1 MASDHTKYTNRRR
14 VVVTGAGTVSALGNS
29 WTSVSEAFHK
39 DRSAI
44 QTMPAWAEISGLNC
58 LVGGPVEFSTPTHFK
73 RRQLRSMGRLAQMAV
88 SASEAAL
95 TEADLLGHSVL
106 NSGRAGV
113 AYGSATGSID
123 ATLEFVSIFR
133 EQSTADLSTTSYLRM
148 MNHTAAVNIG
158 LHFGLSGRL
167 LTTSTACTAASQ
179 GIGFAYEAIL
189 SGAQDIMLAGGTEE
203 LTEAHNAVF
212 DTLLATSKR
221 TNNTPSPFDVSRDG
235 LVLGEGA
242 STMVLEERDH
252 AIARGANILGEV
264 VGFATNSDG
273 AHLTAPQTQTQAQCL
288 SMALA
293 GARLAPEDVGYVC
306 AHGTGTVQGDISES
320 NATESVLGK
329 VAISSLKGHFGHTL
343 GACGGI
349 EAWATL
355 KMLQEQSFAPTLN
368 LSTPDPDCAPLDYI
382 VGAHRSIDTDYAM
395 SNNFAFGG
403 INTSLI
409 FRRHP

>member
-1 MASDHTKYTNRRR
+1 MMTTNLRR
-14 VVVTGAGTVSALGNS
+14 VVVTGAGTISALGND
-29 WTSVSEAFHK
+29 WASVSHALQHH
-39 DRSAI
+39 RSAVK
-44 QTMPAWAEISGLNC
+44 QMPAWEEIAGLNC
-58 LVGGPVEFSTPTHFK
+58 LLGAPLDFVTPAHFR

-88 SASEAAL
+88 SATENAL
-95 TEADLLGHSVL
+95 TEAGLLKDPL
-106 NSGRAGV
+106 LKSGRAGV

-179 GIGFAYEAIL
+179 AIGFAYEAIL
-189 SGAQDIMLAGGTEE
+189 SGAQDIMVAGGTEE
-203 LTEAHNAVF
+203 LTEAHSAVF

-221 TNNTPSPFDVSRDG
+221 TAQTPSPFDVQRDG

-242 STMVLEERDH
+242 STLILEEREH
-252 AIARGANILGEV
+252 AIARGANILAEV

-273 AHLTAPQTQTQAQCL
+273 AHLTAPKTETQAQCL
-288 SMALA
+288 SMALTSA
-293 GARLAPEDVGYVC
+293 QLEPQDIGYVC
-306 AHGTGTVQGDISES
+306 AHGTGTAQGDISES
-320 NATESVLGK
+320 QATESVLGK

-349 EAWATL
+349 EAWATIN
-355 KMLQEQSFAPTLN
+355 MLGEQNFAPTLN
-368 LSTPDPDCAPLDYI
+368 LFEPDPDCAELDYI
-382 VGAHRSIDTDYAM
+382 VADHRPIATEYAM

-409 FRRHP
+409 FRRHN

>member
-1 MASDHTKYTNRRR
+1 MPHWGD
-14 VVVTGAGTVSALGNS
+14 
-29 WTSVSEAFHK
+29 
-39 DRSAI
+39 I
-44 QTMPAWAEISGLNC
+44 QGLNC
-58 LVGGPVEFSTPTHFK
+58 LLGAPVDFVTPSHYK
-73 RRQLRSMGRLAQMAV
+73 RRALRSMGRLAQMAV
-88 SASEAAL
+88 SATEAAL
-95 TEADLLGHSVL
+95 NEAELLNDPIL
-106 NSGRAGV
+106 QSGRAGV

-189 SGAQDIMLAGGTEE
+189 SGAQDVMLAGGAEE
-203 LTEAHNAVF
+203 LTEAHSAVF

-221 TNNTPSPFDVSRDG
+221 DQQTPRPFDVQRDG

-242 STMVLEERDH
+242 STLVLEEREH
-252 AIARGANILGEV
+252 AITRGAPILAEV

-273 AHLTAPQTQTQAQCL
+273 AHLTAPKPQTQAQCL

-293 GARLAPEDVGYVC
+293 NAQLNPQDIGYVC
-306 AHGTGTVQGDISES
+306 AHGTGTTQGDISES
-320 NATESVLGK
+320 AATQAVLGK

-349 EAWATL
+349 EAWATI
-355 KMLQEQSFAPTLN
+355 KMLAEQRFAPTLH
-368 LSTPDPDCAPLDYI
+368 LTELDPQCAALDYI
-382 VGAHRSIDTDYAM
+382 VATHRPITTDYAM

-409 FRRHP
+409 FRRPN

>member
-1 MASDHTKYTNRRR
+1 MTTTNSRR
-14 VVVTGAGTVSALGNS
+14 VVVTGAGTISALGND
-29 WTSVSEAFHK
+29 WASVSDALQHN
-39 DRSAI
+39 RSAI
-44 QTMPAWAEISGLNC
+44 KHMPGWGEIAGLNC
-58 LVGGPVEFSTPTHFK
+58 LLGAPLDFVTPTHFK

-88 SASEAAL
+88 SATESAL
-95 TEADLLGHSVL
+95 TEAGLLKDPL
-106 NSGRAGV
+106 LKNGRAGV

-189 SGAQDIMLAGGTEE
+189 SGAQDVMVAGGTEE
-203 LTEAHNAVF
+203 LTEAHSAVF

-221 TNNTPSPFDVSRDG
+221 SAQTPSPFDVQRDG

-242 STMVLEERDH
+242 STLILEEREH
-252 AIARGANILGEV
+252 AIARGANILAEI

-273 AHLTAPQTQTQAQCL
+273 AHLTAPKTETQAQCL

-293 GARLAPEDVGYVC
+293 SARLEPQDIGYVC
-306 AHGTGTVQGDISES
+306 AHGTGTTQGDISES
-320 NATESVLGK
+320 LATQSVLGK

-349 EAWATL
+349 EAWATI
-355 KMLQEQSFAPTLN
+355 KMLDEQNFAPTLN
-368 LSTPDPDCAPLDYI
+368 LSEPDPDCANLDYI
-382 VGAHRSIDTDYAM
+382 IADHRPIATEFAM

-409 FRRHP
+409 FRRQT